1 MKVLLC
7 AVFKDRERREPRVLR
22 RDFCEKRE
30 RNPRAVPS
38 KLSSAACAHSLAP
51 AHRRSTTHVRKYDF
65 VVSLLD
71 PDTR

>member
-1 MKVLLC
+1 VQ
-7 AVFKDRERREPRVLR
+7 FSRIERDVNRGFFVAI
-22 RDFCEKRE
+22 FVKKRE

-38 KLSSAACAHSLAP
+38 KLSSAAYAHSLAP
-51 AHRRSTTHVRKYDF
+51 DHRRSTTHVRKYDF